1 MKTII
6 ALATLISIS
15 VACASTQKTNST
27 PHEHDVITREQLL
40 TNHFNSAFDAVEA
53 LHSNWLIARP
63 DSYRAR
69 TRVIVYFDNVRLGG
83 VETLRTIAVRPVS
96 YIRHYN
102 GIDATAR
109 WGLDHGSGVIYVSTQ
124 PVVLPVSTSGR

>member
-1 MKTII
+1 MRTLS
-6 ALATLISIS
+6 ALAALISIS
-15 VACASTQKTNST
+15 VACASPKKINST
-27 PHEHDVITREQLL
+27 RYEHDVITREQLL
-40 TNHFNSAFDAVEA
+40 TSHFNSAFDAVEA
-53 LHSNWLIARP
+53 LHSNWLISRP

-69 TRVIVYFDNVRLGG
+69 TRVVVYFDNVRLGG
-83 VETLRTIAVRPVS
+83 VETLRTIGVRPLS

-124 PVVLPVSTSGR
+124 AVVLPAGTSAR